1 MPTSTHSTE
10 MAEPTRHIELE
21 RVFNFRDLGGYPTR
35 DGRTTKWQ
43 TLFRA
48 DGIHRLSEADVD
60 TLRPLGLRTI
70 IDLRTPDEIE
80 EHGRFP
86 LDAYA
91 ASASYH
97 HQPVLDVIWTP
108 EQIESFAESPTFLV
122 DRYREMLVIGDRA
135 LGESLRLFGA
145 GETYPAV
152 FHCAAGKDRTGILAA
167 LVLGLLGVPDE
178 EIAEDYAL
186 SRDGMVRMIE
196 WVKENVPEA
205 RERLSAAPT
214 ALMSAEPDTI
224 LALLDHIRAEQGSL
238 EGYVL
243 TLGVEADHIA
253 GMQAALLV

>member
-1 MPTSTHSTE
+1 
-10 MAEPTRHIELE
+10 MADALPRRRHPPSL
-21 RVFNFRDLGGYPTR
+21 R
-35 DGRTTKWQ
+35 GRCRHAAPA
-43 TLFRA
+43 RA
-48 DGIHRLSEADVD
+48 PHDHRPAH
-60 TLRPLGLRTI
+60 
-70 IDLRTPDEIE
+70 PDEIE

-108 EQIESFAESPTFLV
+108 EQIEHFGESPTFLV

-145 GETYPAV
+145 AATYPAV
-152 FHCAAGKDRTGILAA
+152 FHSAAGKDRTGILAA

-178 EIAEDYAL
+178 VIAEDYAL
-186 SRDGMVRMIE
+186 GRDGMVRMIE
-196 WVKENVPEA
+196 WVKENFPEV
-205 RERLSAAPT
+205 RERLAGGRPVGDQ
-214 ALMSAEPDTI
+214 EPETI
-224 LALLDHIRAEQGSL
+224 LALLEHIRAEQVSL

>member
-1 MPTSTHSTE
+1 MPTSTPSET
-10 MAEPTRHIELE
+10 AEPTRHIELE

-108 EQIESFAESPTFLV
+108 EQIERFGESPTFLV

-145 GETYPAV
+145 AETYPAV

-178 EIAEDYAL
+178 VIAEDYAL

-196 WVKENVPEA
+196 WVKENFPRLVSGWPAAGA
-205 RERLSAAPT
+205 RWRAPNPRRSSLCSNTSAP
-214 ALMSAEPDTI
+214 
-224 LALLDHIRAEQGSL
+224 EQGSL

>member
-1 MPTSTHSTE
+1 METSTT
-10 MAEPTRHIELE
+10 EPTRHIELE

-86 LDAYA
+86 LDSYA
-91 ASASYH
+91 ATYH

-108 EQIESFAESPTFLV
+108 EQIERFGESPTFLV

-167 LVLGLLGVPDE
+167 LVLGLLGVPDDV
-178 EIAEDYAL
+178 IAEDYAL
-186 SRDGMVRMIE
+186 SRDGMARMIE
-196 WVKENVPEA
+196 WMKESFPEA
-205 RERLSAAPT
+205 RERLAAGPSPL
-214 ALMSAEPDTI
+214 ASAEPETI

-238 EGYVL
+238 EEFVR

-253 GMQAALLV
+253 GMRAALVD